1 MLNPRS
7 GPRKSGSSPPL
18 SPSLS
23 KVGSKYTTH
32 CLSANINWRLCSHKL
47 LFGKKLEHLLLSLP
61 NHLYSQGGRKNIDDS
76 TSKMLAAFCN
86 LNMGLLSVSFS
97 SFIYYKYTQKDTC
110 NKSNKKLIL
119 DTEEINIS
127 PPKKKAYEGH
137 KFHAPHFLLH
147 EWWGCIF
154 WLMSFWNSV
163 EDKQRAMAK
172 KNFQVWME

>member
-18 SPSLS
+18 SRSLS

-76 TSKMLAAFCN
+76 TSKMLAAFYN

-97 SFIYYKYTQKDTC
+97 SFIYYKYTQKDAC

-127 PPKKKAYEGH
+127 PPQKKSIRRTQISCTSLFA
-137 KFHAPHFLLH
+137 AWVMRLHFLINVFLKF
-147 EWWGCIF
+147 C
-154 WLMSFWNSV
+154 
-163 EDKQRAMAK
+163 RR
-172 KNFQVWME
+172 